1 MQGPI
6 NPDEVKRFEDR
17 AEECLTLAGIASSPQ
32 AGESYRR
39 MAEAYLILAGNA
51 GSNKPRLVASTRSKS
66 RPRLKQ
72 ITSLKNRLS
81 TFATELRDKASR
93 LQPRRKRRF

>member
-6 NPDEVKRFEDR
+6 NPDEVKRLEDR
-17 AEECLTLAGIASSPQ
+17 ADECLMLAGIASSPQ

-51 GSNKPRLVASTRSKS
+51 GTNNRDWVLRRGANRNPASS
-66 RPRLKQ
+66 RPHPSK
-72 ITSLKNRLS
+72 IG
-81 TFATELRDKASR
+81 
-93 LQPRRKRRF
+93 